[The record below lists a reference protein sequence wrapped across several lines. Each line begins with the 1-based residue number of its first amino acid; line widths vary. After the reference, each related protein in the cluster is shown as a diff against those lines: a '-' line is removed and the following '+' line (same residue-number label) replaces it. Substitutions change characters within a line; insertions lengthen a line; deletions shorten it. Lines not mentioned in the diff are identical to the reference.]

1 MQTIL
6 PTMETVSAQDIDL
19 ILWARAAL
27 KECIAYHE
35 HGVETEVINGKTMCF
50 NCGGAL

>member
-6 PTMETVSAQDIDL
+6 PDMETVSVIDINQ

-27 KECIAYHE
+27 KECIAYQE
-35 HGVETEVINGKTMCF
+35 HGQDLEEIDGQVVCF
-50 NCGGAL
+50 NCGGKL